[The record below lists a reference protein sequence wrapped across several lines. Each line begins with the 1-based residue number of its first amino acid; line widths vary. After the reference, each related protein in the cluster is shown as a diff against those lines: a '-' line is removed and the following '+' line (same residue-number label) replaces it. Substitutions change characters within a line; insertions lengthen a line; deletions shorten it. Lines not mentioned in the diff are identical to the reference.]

1 MNQRLVLV
9 ALTLLT
15 AATAARLAGADT
27 ADARDLLRRVLDAAP
42 RETSTARSTLTSSRG
57 WSRDLTMNQKRI
69 GETLAVYIEVT
80 APHDLKGTRF
90 LMKEKVEGPDEQY
103 IYIPMVK
110 RAIRI
115 AEEARKQQ
123 FLGSDFYVSDL
134 VTPDLDA
141 FEYSFVGEEE
151 IGGRKA
157 RLVQAVPKDPEEE
170 IYGKTVF
177 AIDAEDLLVLRS
189 ELFDKKGHLFKV
201 LTIEK
206 WEKVG
211 GHWTPMEQVMKD
223 VQGETSSKIVV
234 NEIKWGLDLPDGMF
248 DRSYLLQERG

>member
-1 MNQRLVLV
+1 M
-9 ALTLLT
+9 TKGIILT
-15 AATAARLAGADT
+15 AIALLAVASGDRFAGADSP
-27 ADARDLLRRVLDAAP
+27 DARDLLKNVLDAAP
-42 RETSTARSTLTSSRG
+42 RETSTARSTLTSTRG

-141 FEYSFVGEEE
+141 FEYTFVGEEE

-177 AIDAEDLLVLRS
+177 AIDTEDLLVLRS
-189 ELFDKKGHLFKV
+189 ELFDKKGNLFKV

-206 WEKVG
+206 WEKVD
-211 GHWTPMEQVMKD
+211 GHWTPMQQVMKD
-223 VQGETSSKIVV
+223 VQGDTSSTIVV